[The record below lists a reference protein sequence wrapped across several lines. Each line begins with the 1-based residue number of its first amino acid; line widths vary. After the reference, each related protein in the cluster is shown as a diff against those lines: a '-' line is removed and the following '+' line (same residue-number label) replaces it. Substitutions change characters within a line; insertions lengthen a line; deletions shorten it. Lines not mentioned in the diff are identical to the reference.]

1 MSTLRIGGTAPN
13 RVDDPLPPKVAE
25 GNDDAGTG
33 STTPPSAARSP
44 DSLVDVRLIA
54 NPEIVKAQAKPPVR
68 TPDEAQTQAGEAAKA
83 LKAAPGKAAQVAGK
97 VRPEA
102 AAAAV
107 APPESGPRK
116 PEAPNLQTITLE
128 AMKLDPARLA

>member
-1 MSTLRIGGTAPN
+1 MSTLRIGGSVPN
-13 RVDDPLPPKVAE
+13 RVDEPLQPKAAE
-25 GNDDAGTG
+25 GQDDAGGGTA
-33 STTPPSAARSP
+33 PPSAARSP

-54 NPEIVKAQAKPPVR
+54 NPEMVKAQAKAPVR

-107 APPESGPRK
+107 APPDAGPRK

-128 AMKLDPARLA
+128 AMKLDPARMA